1 MLCWSALLS
10 YCGPEEEEEGGTG
23 RMSASTNSWGGGGEL
38 IGLIH
43 SCVHVYRWMRQS
55 MSIMLRS
62 STYVLHDLYLCMHV
76 FMYVH
81 VMLTVTTNKPAHTHT
96 HTHTPPPPS
105 VTLPIKGVGLKTV
118 IREGRP
124 GPRLK
129 TLG

>member
-1 MLCWSALLS
+1 
-10 YCGPEEEEEGGTG
+10 
-23 RMSASTNSWGGGGEL
+23 
-38 IGLIH
+38 
-43 SCVHVYRWMRQS
+43 